1 MKKTKVMMIMAA
13 MLLGFGFYIGHPDE
27 AVQAQ
32 NDAQIHIV
40 QQGESLW
47 DIARPIADERGE
59 DIREVIFDLQVNN
72 DLDENCNIRPGQRI
86 IINF

>member
-13 MLLGFGFYIGHPDE
+13 LLLGFGFYIGHPDE

>member
-13 MLLGFGFYIGHPDE
+13 MLLGFGFYIGHPYE

-40 QQGESLW
+40 EDNETIW
-47 DIARPIADERGE
+47 DIARPIADKRGE
-59 DIREVIFDLQVNN
+59 DIREIIFDLQVNN
-72 DLDENCNIRPGQRI
+72 GLDKNCSIHPGQRI
-86 IINF
+86 VINF